1 MLYLIGGSSRS
12 GKTTTAKRMLAE
24 TKIPYFSL
32 DYLMM
37 GIANGVPE
45 MEVNPTD
52 GDLKNGQRLWK
63 IVNPLMTAMVEN
75 KIDYIIEGVQLIP
88 SHVSKFEQHY
98 LGNVKT
104 CFIGI
109 AEIDIENSVEK
120 MKFHSSMTENDGLR
134 NLDHLQI
141 KLELERIKTDST
153 RIREE
158 CKKYNLQYFESS
170 LNFNKTI
177 ETIIAYLITQ

>member
-63 IVNPLMTAMVEN
+63 IMNPLMTAMVEN
-75 KIDYIIEGVQLIP
+75 KIDYVIEGVQLIP
-88 SHVSKFEQHY
+88 SHVSKFEQRY

-109 AEIDIENSVEK
+109 AEIDIENSIDK
-120 MKFHSSMTENDGLR
+120 MKFYSSMTENDGLR

-141 KLELERIKTDST
+141 KSELKRIKTDSI
-153 RIREE
+153 RIKEE
-158 CKKYNLQYFESS
+158 CQKYNLQYFESS

-177 ETIIAYLITQ
+177 ESIISYLI

>member
-45 MEVNPTD
+45 MDINPTD
-52 GDLKNGQRLWK
+52 GDFKNGQRLWK
-63 IVNPLMTAMVEN
+63 IINPLMTAMVEN

-88 SHVSKFEQHY
+88 SHVSQFEQYY

-109 AEIDIENSVEK
+109 AEINIENNIDK

-141 KLELERIKTDST
+141 KSELERIKTDSI
-153 RIREE
+153 RIKEE
-158 CKKYNLQYFESS
+158 CQKYNLQYFESS
-170 LNFNKTI
+170 LNFNETI
-177 ETIIAYLITQ
+177 ETIIAYLT

>member
-45 MEVNPTD
+45 MEVHPTD
-52 GDLKNGQRLWK
+52 GDFKNGQRLWK
-63 IVNPLMTAMVEN
+63 IINPLMIAMVEN
-75 KIDYIIEGVQLIP
+75 KIDYIIEGVQFIP
-88 SHVSKFEQHY
+88 SHVAKFEQRY
-98 LGNVKT
+98 SGNVKA

-109 AEIDIENSVEK
+109 SEIDIENNIDK

-134 NLDHLQI
+134 NLDNVQI
-141 KLELERIKTDST
+141 KSELERIKTDS
-153 RIREE
+153 ILIKEE
-158 CKKYNLQYFESS
+158 CQKYNLQYFESS
-170 LNFNKTI
+170 LHFNKTI
-177 ETIIAYLITQ
+177 ETIIDYLVYK

>member
-134 NLDHLQI
+134 NLDYLQI
-141 KLELERIKTDST
+141 RLELERIKTDST

>member
-24 TKIPYFSL
+24 TKIPHFSL

-45 MEVNPTD
+45 MDINPTD
-52 GDLKNGQRLWK
+52 GDFKNGQRLWK
-63 IVNPLMTAMVEN
+63 IINPLMTAMVEN
-75 KIDYIIEGVQLIP
+75 IIEGVQLIP
-88 SHVSKFEQHY
+88 SHVSQFEQCY

-109 AEIDIENSVEK
+109 AEINIENNIDK

-134 NLDHLQI
+134 SFSDQI
-141 KLELERIKTDST
+141 
-153 RIREE
+153 RIREDQ
-158 CKKYNLQYFESS
+158 NR
-170 LNFNKTI
+170 
-177 ETIIAYLITQ
+177 

>member
-134 NLDHLQI
+134 NLDHLQF

>member
-120 MKFHSSMTENDGLR
+120 MKFHSSMTENDGLK

-141 KLELERIKTDST
+141 RLELERIKTDST

>member
-141 KLELERIKTDST
+141 RLELERIKTDST

>member
-88 SHVSKFEQHY
+88 SNVSKFEQHY

>member
-24 TKIPYFSL
+24 TGIPYFSL

-45 MEVNPTD
+45 MGIHPTN
-52 GDLKNGQRLWK
+52 GDFNNGQRLWK
-63 IVNPLMTAMVEN
+63 IINPLMTAMVEN

-88 SHVSKFEQHY
+88 SHVTKFEQRYSGH
-98 LGNVKT
+98 VKT

-109 AEIDIENSVEK
+109 AEVDIENSVEK

-134 NLDHLQI
+134 NLDHVQI
-141 KLELERIKTDST
+141 KSELERMKTDSI
-153 RIREE
+153 RIKEE
-158 CKKYNLQYFESS
+158 CQKYKLQYFESS

-177 ETIIAYLITQ
+177 EAIIAYLIA

>member
-24 TKIPYFSL
+24 SGIPYFSL

-37 GIANGVPE
+37 GAANGVPE
-45 MEVNPTD
+45 MGINPTN
-52 GDLKNGQRLWK
+52 GDFNNGQRLWK
-63 IVNPLMTAMVEN
+63 IINPLMTAMVEN
-75 KIDYIIEGVQLIP
+75 KVDYIIEGVQLIP
-88 SHVSKFEQHY
+88 SYISKFEQRY
-98 LGNVKT
+98 SGNVKT

-109 AEIDIENSVEK
+109 AEIDIENSVEE

-141 KLELERIKTDST
+141 KSELERIKTDSI
-153 RIREE
+153 RIKEE
-158 CKKYNLQYFESS
+158 CQKYNLQYFESS

-177 ETIIAYLITQ
+177 ETIISFLI